1 MPVLRF
7 FSFYFFLL
15 AALAGLV
22 HGCDFINPAEEQ
34 PVYVRIDSFSF
45 LPPVDGQNT
54 VGLTS
59 QIESVFVSYEGQT
72 IGTFDLPAL
81 IPVLP
86 GSGGLLTVRP
96 GVDNTGM
103 NGVQLN
109 YPYYRSDT
117 LRLSAGDVGQTL
129 VFQPKTR
136 YFDSLNYSFR
146 ADFELINNPFNSFL
160 KLSGDTGLVSS
171 DNAAYRIDG
180 ARVGLIVVDG
190 VHDSS
195 EVISQSVFIPT
206 SAQPYIEIDYRCNI
220 QFKIAVQSVDANIFD
235 GYLTGVKA
243 NPAGAKLYIGIEN
256 FVANSPSASGF
267 RIQLK
272 TALPSGESS
281 GFVAIDNL
289 KVVSF

>member
-1 MPVLRF
+1 MRS
-7 FSFYFFLL
+7 FSLYLIL
-15 AALAGLV
+15 AVALTALFC
-22 HGCDFINPAEEQ
+22 GCDIINPAEEQ

-45 LPPVDGQNT
+45 LPPIDGAPT
-54 VGLTS
+54 VGLTK

-81 IPVLP
+81 IPILP
-86 GSGGLLTVRP
+86 GSGGLLTVRG
-96 GVDNTGM
+96 GVDNVGM
-103 NGVQLN
+103 NALQLN

-117 LRLSAGDVGQTL
+117 LRLSTSDAGRTIS
-129 VFQPKTR
+129 FAAKTR

-146 ADFELINNPFNSFL
+146 ADFEASGGNNSFSSFL
-160 KLSGDTGLVSS
+160 RLSGDTGLVVSP
-171 DNAAYRIDG
+171 DPAYRIDG
-180 ARVGLIVVDG
+180 GRVGLIVVDG

-195 EVISQSVFIPT
+195 EVISQAVFKPT

-220 QFKIAVQSVDANIFD
+220 QFQIAVQSVDANIFD
-235 GYLTGVKA
+235 GYLTGVKV
-243 NPAGAKLYIGIEN
+243 NPAGAKLYIGIQD
-256 FVANSPSASGF
+256 FVSSAPSASGF

-272 TALPSGESS
+272 TALPDGESS